1 MKVLLLN
8 GSPRVGGNTE
18 IALNEI
24 IKTLNGEGIETE
36 LIQVGNKPFRGCMA
50 CGGCRR
56 EGKCVFDD
64 GVNEIVEKFAL
75 ANQLQRSVIS
85 VPSNIAEGLSRSA
98 VKEQCH
104 FLDIAFGSLMEVDCQ
119 LEIARDLKYITEEQ
133 YSRTY
138 KDIYDISK
146 MLIRLKSV
154 RQTQS
159 SKKQT
164 DIR

>member
-1 MKVLLLN
+1 MDNSYKKLDVYIRSKAL
-8 GSPRVGGNTE
+8 VGIVYKM
-18 IALNEI
+18 IAQFPE
-24 IKTLNGEGIETE
+24 
-36 LIQVGNKPFRGCMA
+36 
-50 CGGCRR
+50 
-56 EGKCVFDD
+56 
-64 GVNEIVEKFAL
+64 VEKFAL

-119 LEIARDLKYITEEQ
+119 LEIARDLDYITEEE
-133 YSRTY
+133 YSHTY
-138 KDIYDISK
+138 KEIYDISK

-154 RQTQS
+154 RQNQS